1 MKRTY
6 VKLSSEILMVET
18 ESSFMG
24 ASVVIKTVTVE
35 PYKDGW
41 VREGLTKD
49 DGLLD
54 DGTFGVTFD

>member
-1 MKRTY
+1 
-6 VKLSSEILMVET
+6 
-18 ESSFMG
+18 MG

-41 VREGLTKD
+41 EHIGLTKD